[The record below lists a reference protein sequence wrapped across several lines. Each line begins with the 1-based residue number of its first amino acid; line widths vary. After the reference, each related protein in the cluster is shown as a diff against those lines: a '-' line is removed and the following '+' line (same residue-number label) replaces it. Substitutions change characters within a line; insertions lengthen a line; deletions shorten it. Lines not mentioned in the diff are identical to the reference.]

1 MEIRTE
7 KEHAAL
13 HTTLTNFWTN
23 TGIADYASPEGTV
36 SGWRLNGYKL
46 TLEKIEDGTLSLYPA
61 LNPFDQDLINDVT
74 ILPLLQKMTT
84 VVFRIRISGE
94 MTNAEIINK
103 CNKVRNIVVSNKTFV
118 VMLDFRVAPEN
129 PSDGVLE
136 KIKDLI
142 LSFNKNGFESV
153 YLASGAYPI
162 QIDVGQSRFARWDR
176 HLWEAVSSKIDGFK
190 IGYCDYTVVSPL
202 WEEGPM
208 IRRGKVAIRYTVDS
222 EWLVLKGNDGTKGES
237 IRLSELMIN
246 LFKND
251 FRDETYS
258 FGDKLIADRANPTL
272 PLEQKKGGGETHL
285 LEGVNHHISFVIKE
299 NYSI

>member
-7 KEHAAL
+7 TEHTAL
-13 HTTLTNFWTN
+13 HTTLADFWNN
-23 TGIADYASPEGTV
+23 TGIADYASPEGIV

-46 TLEKIEDGTLSLYPA
+46 TLEKIENKTLPLHPA
-61 LNPFDQDLINDVT
+61 LNPFDEDLIHDAT

-84 VVFRIRISGE
+84 IVFRVRITDE
-94 MTNAEIINK
+94 ITNEEIINK
-103 CNKVRNIVVSNKTFV
+103 CNNVRNLVISDKTFV
-118 VMLDFRVAPEN
+118 VMLDFRVALEN
-129 PSDGVLE
+129 PSDETLE

-142 LSFNKNGFESV
+142 LSLNKNGFESV

-162 QIDVGQSRFARWDR
+162 TIGVGQSRFVRWDR
-176 HLWEAVSSKIDGFK
+176 HLWEAVSSKIDGIK

-202 WEEGPM
+202 WEEGPI
-208 IRRGKVAIRYTVDS
+208 IRRGKVAIRYTLDS

-246 LFKND
+246 LFKKD
-251 FRDETYS
+251 FRGEKYS
-258 FGDKLIADRANPTL
+258 FGDKLIADRANPKL
-272 PLEQKKGGGETHL
+272 SLNQKKGGGETHL